1 MSDAAVHAVCP
12 HCDGVNG
19 VPAGRPAKEA
29 KCGRCKAPLFT
40 GAPFPL
46 TAANFDRHTG
56 RSDIP
61 VLVDFWATW
70 CGPCQCFAM
79 EGASDVKKLV

>member
-29 KCGRCKAPLFT
+29 KCGRCKAPLFA

-61 VLVDFWATW
+61 VLWTSGRPGA
-70 CGPCQCFAM
+70 GP
-79 EGASDVKKLV
+79 ASVLQWKAPVMSRNG

>member
-29 KCGRCKAPLFT
+29 KCGRCKAPLFA

-46 TAANFDRHTG
+46 TAANFDPHTG
-56 RSDIP
+56 RNDIP
-61 VLVDFWATW
+61 VL
-70 CGPCQCFAM
+70 
-79 EGASDVKKLV
+79 ASTVPGFGYSASGSGTRRNTENIRR